1 MNQDYYQYISQ
12 IHQEQLEVG
21 RLNSELNGRAPV
33 DQPLRKRVL
42 LSMSDA
48 LLGLGQRIR
57 PAEFQV
63 QVQVSQS
70 PEGTLEIKTGG
81 C

>member
-1 MNQDYYQYISQ
+1 MNQDYYQYIYQ
-12 IHQEQLEVG
+12 IHQEQLEAG
-21 RLNSELNGRAPV
+21 RLNSELNGMSPGE
-33 DQPLRKRVL
+33 QSLRKRVL

-63 QVQVSQS
+63 KVQVGQS